1 MRARRF
7 ISSKIDALTSAAS
20 PARIDATAKEEHVN
34 YDVSEVYN
42 EARASRTTGR
52 GCYSSVLMARRRV
65 VESSIFP
72 VRARGGRSAMIHPTD
87 PIVHAGRVGMGLAKG
102 GGVLLGWTTAYYL
115 VEESQGVTAMKILS
129 WRRGQNG

>member
-1 MRARRF
+1 VRACQF

-42 EARASRTTGR
+42 EAQASRTMER
-52 GCYSSVLMARRRV
+52 GCYSSILMARRRV

-72 VRARGGRSAMIHPTD
+72 VRARGGGSAKYTPPTRS
-87 PIVHAGRVGMGLAKG
+87 
-102 GGVLLGWTTAYYL
+102 
-115 VEESQGVTAMKILS
+115 
-129 WRRGQNG
+129 